1 MEGLEM
7 HSHSLASAWSFP
19 VSWSEGRKRKTE
31 IWILPGSPPR
41 RKVSWPQGLPGAVRS
56 RAGPGQDRGCL
67 NPPLGAPHSRCPWN
81 GPCPVF
87 PFKRHLEQA
96 YHCQDKTRYRIFV
109 QWCPHEIFSFGG
121 HCSDL
126 TVLDGYVFLFCFVF
140 SFPLNV
146 EPIWSQ
152 CLLMCCWVVSSRG
165 SKFAVSRARRFL
177 FHQRSRFPSLRF
189 P

>member
-1 MEGLEM
+1 MKM
-7 HSHSLASAWSFP
+7 M
-19 VSWSEGRKRKTE
+19 
-31 IWILPGSPPR
+31 ILLMPSYPR
-41 RKVSWPQGLPGAVRS
+41 RKDWTALSPFLPRWQLAWI
-56 RAGPGQDRGCL
+56 GPLNCRKTWCSLLRDQRWCL
-67 NPPLGAPHSRCPWN
+67 PPL
-81 GPCPVF
+81 
-87 PFKRHLEQA
+87 PFCSGFLSFCQIH
-96 YHCQDKTRYRIFV
+96 HCQDKTRYRIFV